1 MDFIAKDK
9 AEYIRERKYKE
20 FIGFVRCIESNIE
33 ELMTLRSAGAPLTDE
48 DESAYEAAVKTQKL
62 ALIEG
67 CRRLKDD
74 QETG

>member
-1 MDFIAKDK
+1 MDFIGKDK
-9 AEYIRERKYKE
+9 TEDSRESKYEE
-20 FIGFVRCIESNIE
+20 FIGFVRGIESNIE
-33 ELMTLRSAGAPLTDE
+33 ELMTLRSARAPLTDE
-48 DESAYEAAVKTQKL
+48 DERTYEVAVKREKL

>member
-1 MDFIAKDK
+1 MAFIGKDK
-9 AEYIRERKYKE
+9 AEDVRERKYKE
-20 FIGFVRCIESNIE
+20 FIGFVRGIESNIE
-33 ELMTLRSAGAPLTDE
+33 ELMTSRSARAPLTDE
-48 DESAYEAAVKTQKL
+48 DERTYEVAVKTQKL